1 MLCGLGNGERGAVF
15 LDRDGVINRNRPDY
29 VRRWDQFEFLPGA
42 LEALRDLAR
51 KDLPVLVVS
60 NQSAVGRGLMSS
72 WDLDEINTRMLEL
85 VTAAGGRIDGAY
97 YCPHAPEAGCACRKP
112 APGLL
117 LEAMQRFGV
126 DPGRSCLVGDGVA
139 DMLAAREVGIPS
151 ILVLTGRGQETLVDP
166 RLRDCPI
173 TYIAVDLRESVDWL
187 LHRGRDWLWA

>member
-1 MLCGLGNGERGAVF
+1 MRSGEQGAVF
-15 LDRDGVINRNRPDY
+15 LDRDGVINHNRRDY

-72 WDLDEINTRMLEL
+72 WDLEEINTRMLEL

-139 DMLAAREVGIPS
+139 DMLVAREVGIPS

>member
-1 MLCGLGNGERGAVF
+1 M
-15 LDRDGVINRNRPDY
+15 
-29 VRRWDQFEFLPGA
+29 RRWDQFEFLPGA
-42 LEALRDLAR
+42 LDAFRDLAR
-51 KDLPVLVVS
+51 EHLPVVVVS

-72 WDLDEINTRMLEL
+72 WDLEEITAHMVEV

-97 YCPHAPEAGCACRKP
+97 YCPHAPQEGCVCRKP

-117 LEAMQRFGV
+117 LRAMQRFGV
-126 DPGRSCLVGDGVA
+126 DPGRSFLVGDSVA

-173 TYIAVDLRESVDWL
+173 TYIAADLLESVRWLLREG
-187 LHRGRDWLWA
+187 RGWLWL

>member
-1 MLCGLGNGERGAVF
+1 VLCGLGNGERGAVF
-15 LDRDGVINRNRPDY
+15 LDRDGVINRTRPDY

-51 KDLPVLVVS
+51 EHLPVLVVS
-60 NQSAVGRGLMSS
+60 NQSAVGRGLMSP
-72 WDLDEINTRMLEL
+72 WDLEEIDARMLEM

-97 YCPHAPEAGCACRKP
+97 YCPHAPQEGCVCRKP

-117 LEAMQRFGV
+117 LRAMRRFGV

-139 DMLAAREVGIPS
+139 DMLAAQEVGIPS
-151 ILVLTGRGQETLVDP
+151 ILVLTGRGQEALVDP

-173 TYIAVDLRESVDWL
+173 TYIAADLREGVHWL
-187 LHRGRDWLWA
+187 LHEGRGWLWP